1 MKPTATWLR
10 WLPLAIAAFVL
21 TSHASWSCGQEARPQ
36 AVFAEAT
43 AVETQDTATGWQPM
57 FNGRDLEGWTLVN
70 TPSETWSFEDSMLI
84 CTGKPIGEIRTN
96 RMYQNFELEIEWRH
110 MLPAGNAGI
119 FVWADDITARGVPF
133 HRGIEV
139 QVLENAYGNTD
150 SYTTHGDIFPI
161 HGADMTPVN
170 GRNGKRAF
178 PTELR
183 SKPSP
188 EWNYYRIV
196 CQDGNIS
203 LAVNGEVVTR
213 GENANPRIGYICIE
227 SEGGVVHYRNGRI
240 RELPSTPLDEKY
252 VATADRGFTSL
263 YSGLDLRG
271 WKTSSAGQ
279 TAWKANDWVLAFDG
293 SVDARDA
300 ALDTTLEQ
308 PLQGFLFDFRLQEKT
323 EFLSV
328 DVPGF
333 TKPLVFALRG
343 ESPYALL
350 LEAVGQW
357 NRVEG
362 IPTGDS
368 VQLIINGKAIQVDQ
382 TLGGGMLRFRPSGP
396 LELANIFV
404 R

>member
-1 MKPTATWLR
+1 MKLTATWLR
-10 WLPLAIAAFVL
+10 WLRLATAAFVL
-21 TSHASWSCGQEARPQ
+21 TSHASWSCGQDARPQ
-36 AVFAEAT
+36 AVFAEPTAAAT
-43 AVETQDTATGWQPM
+43 LDAAAGWQPL

-96 RMYQNFELEIEWRH
+96 RMYHNFELEIEWRH
-110 MLPAGNAGI
+110 MRPAGNAGI

-161 HGADMTPVN
+161 HGADLTPIN

-188 EWNYYRIV
+188 EWNHYRIV
-196 CQDGNIS
+196 CNNGNIS

-213 GENANPRIGYICIE
+213 GENAKPRKGYICIE

-240 RELPSTPLDEKY
+240 RELPSTPLDDKY

-279 TAWKANDWVLAFDG
+279 AAWKANDWVLAFDG
-293 SVDARDA
+293 SVDAREA
-300 ALDTTLEQ
+300 TLDTTLEQ

-350 LEAVGQW
+350 LDAAGQW

-362 IPTGDS
+362 IPTGTS
-368 VQLIINGKAIQVDQ
+368 VQLLVNGQAIQVDQ
-382 TLGGGMLRFRPSGP
+382 TLGGGTLRFRPSGP